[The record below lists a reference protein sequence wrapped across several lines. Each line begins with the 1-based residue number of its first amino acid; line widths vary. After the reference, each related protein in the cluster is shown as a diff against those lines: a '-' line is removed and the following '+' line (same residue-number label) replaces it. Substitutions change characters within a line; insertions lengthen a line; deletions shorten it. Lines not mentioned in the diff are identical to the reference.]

1 MKIQHFP
8 VTIRDV
14 TTGYEDKGENGVL
27 GYGGI
32 LNIRPPYQREF
43 IYKDKA
49 RDAVIETIL
58 KGFPLNTM
66 YWAINSIDRDK
77 YEVLDGQQRTIS
89 FCQYVAGDFS
99 ILINGHH
106 YSFGNLSQ
114 DKKDLIL
121 DYPLMVYVC
130 EGTDDEKLEWFK
142 TINIAGLPLK
152 EQEMRNAIY
161 TGPWLSDAKRYF
173 SRNNGPA
180 YRISKEYVS
189 AEVDRQGLLEK
200 AIKWIS
206 NGNIEEYMAQHQAD
220 ADANDLW
227 NYFRDVISWIGS
239 TFTKN
244 RKEMKSVDW
253 GPLYD
258 AYHGNTY
265 DPAIIEQQV
274 SDLMQNDEVTKKSG
288 VYSYILSGDER
299 SLSVRQFLP
308 GQKREQ
314 YEKQGGRCAI
324 CGKPFDIDDMHA
336 DHIVPWSKGGKTVID
351 NCQVLCATCNIA
363 KSNKP

>member
-8 VTIRDV
+8 VTVRDV

-32 LNIRPPYQREF
+32 LNIRPAYQREF

-66 YWAINSIDRDK
+66 YWAMNSIDSDK
-77 YEVLDGQQRTIS
+77 YEVLDGQQRTLS

-99 ILINGHH
+99 VVINGHH
-106 YSFGNLSQ
+106 YSFDNLSQ
-114 DKKDLIL
+114 DRKDSIL
-121 DYPLMVYVC
+121 NYELMVYIC
-130 EGTDDEKLEWFK
+130 EGSDDEKLEWFK

-173 SRNNGPA
+173 SRNGGPA
-180 YRISKEYVS
+180 YRISKDYVS

-200 AIKWIS
+200 ALKWIS
-206 NGNIEEYMAQHQAD
+206 KDNIEVYMLKHQAD
-220 ADANDLW
+220 QDAIELW
-227 NYFRDVISWIGS
+227 DYFRDVISWVSS
-239 TFTKN
+239 TFTKY
-244 RKEMKSVDW
+244 RKEMKSVEW

-258 AYHGNTY
+258 TYHGNIY
-265 DPAIIEQQV
+265 DPVVLEKQI

-288 VYSYILSGDER
+288 VYPYVLTGNERFLSI
-299 SLSVRQFLP
+299 RQFLP

-314 YEKQGGRCAI
+314 YEKQNGCCAI
-324 CGKPFDIDDMHA
+324 CGKHFDIDDMHA
-336 DHIVPWSKGGKTVID
+336 DHIVPWSKDGKTVIE
-351 NCQVLCATCNIA
+351 NCQVLCTTCNIA